1 MPGLLAMGQGGCGAA
16 QHGGQGSSAAPRRA
30 AGAPGLAQEQPAAC
44 AGGTAR
50 RPRRR
55 GDVPTPAARDLSGE
69 RDGEKDEVAR
79 NLTVRSNRAEEGRER
94 ELDGRGEASGGN
106 NGGRGV
112 LGVDLAGER
121 LNRAREG
128 VVELR
133 GEVNRLGVRAIEAE
147 RRGWSARRPA
157 MALFELVSTHAREE
171 GEGEEKRTR
180 LLGR

>member
-1 MPGLLAMGQGGCGAA
+1 MGQGGCGAG

-44 AGGTAR
+44 AGGTVR

-55 GDVPTPAARDLSGE
+55 GGVPTPAARDLSGE
-69 RDGEKDEVAR
+69 RDGEKEEVAR

-112 LGVDLAGER
+112 LGADLAGER
-121 LNRAREG
+121 LNRARE
-128 VVELR
+128 
-133 GEVNRLGVRAIEAE
+133 
-147 RRGWSARRPA
+147 RRGWSERRTATSSARVR
-157 MALFELVSTHAREE
+157 ARLRAPQ
-171 GEGEEKRTR
+171 G
-180 LLGR
+180 

>member
-1 MPGLLAMGQGGCGAA
+1 MKQNS
-16 QHGGQGSSAAPRRA
+16 HDS
-30 AGAPGLAQEQPAAC
+30 E
-44 AGGTAR
+44 
-50 RPRRR
+50 
-55 GDVPTPAARDLSGE
+55 E
-69 RDGEKDEVAR
+69 EEVAR
-79 NLTVRSNRAEEGRER
+79 ILTARSNRAEEGRER
-94 ELDGRGEASGGN
+94 EFDGRGEASGGN

-112 LGVDLAGER
+112 LGADLAGER

-171 GEGEEKRTR
+171 GEGEEKRTQ

>member
-1 MPGLLAMGQGGCGAA
+1 MA
-16 QHGGQGSSAAPRRA
+16 
-30 AGAPGLAQEQPAAC
+30 
-44 AGGTAR
+44 

-55 GDVPTPAARDLSGE
+55 GVVPEVAAAESE
-69 RDGEKDEVAR
+69 GEKVSEEEEVAR
-79 NLTVRSNRAEEGRER
+79 ILTARSNRAEKGRER
-94 ELDGRGEASGGN
+94 EFDRRGEASGGN

-112 LGVDLAGER
+112 LGADLAGER

-157 MALFELVSTHAREE
+157 MALLELGSTRARGRRRGWEREISRLVS
-171 GEGEEKRTR
+171 G
-180 LLGR
+180 

>member
-1 MPGLLAMGQGGCGAA
+1 MRLTEAKRPRGARQLHAGPRRGAPRWRATEVGAA
-16 QHGGQGSSAAPRRA
+16 TES
-30 AGAPGLAQEQPAAC
+30 E
-44 AGGTAR
+44 
-50 RPRRR
+50 
-55 GDVPTPAARDLSGE
+55 
-69 RDGEKDEVAR
+69 GEKVREGEEVAR
-79 NLTVRSNRAEEGRER
+79 NLTVQSNRAEEGRER

-112 LGVDLAGER
+112 LGADLAGER

-171 GEGEEKRTR
+171 EEREEK
-180 LLGR
+180 

>member
-1 MPGLLAMGQGGCGAA
+1 M
-16 QHGGQGSSAAPRRA
+16 
-30 AGAPGLAQEQPAAC
+30 
-44 AGGTAR
+44 
-50 RPRRR
+50 
-55 GDVPTPAARDLSGE
+55 SGE
-69 RDGEKDEVAR
+69 RDGEKEEVAR

-112 LGVDLAGER
+112 LGADLAGER

-157 MALFELVSTHAREE
+157 MALFELVSTHVREE